1 MVRISRMVTARWR
14 IKPLKSAV
22 PASWKYCWLFFHLLL
37 VIIVATSLLGY
48 VCSCVSI
55 WRRLWRPRCCCRRC
69 RRRRR
74 RWSILLS
81 FSHSFSL
88 SLCLSL
94 SLSSLSLS
102 LSLSLC
108 LLQRRRRRRA
118 TPPPSLVLLSLMKLW
133 ISILI
138 RRNIIS
144 INIDQISHNLFN
156 DNSAILIDGSLINQ
170 FKSQSVCWVVCWFR
184 GQWLPPMPTFK

>member
-1 MVRISRMVTARWR
+1 MEILLALFSSPSCYYRCNVSSGLCMLLCLHLATLVT
-14 IKPLKSAV
+14 P
-22 PASWKYCWLFFHLLL
+22 PLLL
-37 VIIVATSLLGY
+37 PPLPTPPTQVIDPSLFLPLFL
-48 VCSCVSI
+48 SVS
-55 WRRLWRPRCCCRRC
+55 LP
-69 RRRRR
+69 
-74 RWSILLS
+74 
-81 FSHSFSL
+81 
-88 SLCLSL
+88 LSL
-94 SLSSLSLS
+94 SILSLSLS